1 MLYYSTMKALEIKNL
16 SFSYNQESSV
26 LDIVSFIINEGEYVS
41 IVGHNGSGKSTLA
54 KLLIGLL
61 TPKNGDIS
69 ILGKTLNKENLYE
82 IRNNVAIVFQNP
94 DNQFIATTV
103 EDDIAFGLENRCIK
117 QSDMKDI
124 ILDVAKKVGMD
135 LFLDKEPQNLSG
147 GQKQRVALAG
157 ALATNPYLLIL
168 DEATSMLDPKGRSEI
183 RSLISEMKK
192 LNPSLTVLS
201 ITHDV
206 EEAYISDRVIVL
218 SHGEVI
224 LNGEPKEVF
233 KNKETL
239 KSLNLTIPFELE
251 FKEKLI
257 SKGFSNIGNMNLKE
271 VLEYLCQ
278 LK

>member
-1 MLYYSTMKALEIKNL
+1 MKALEIKNL

-26 LDIVSFIINEGEYVS
+26 LDNVSFIVNEGEYVS

-69 ILGKTLNKENLYE
+69 ILSKTLNKENLYE

-157 ALATNPYLLIL
+157 ALATNPNLLIL
-168 DEATSMLDPKGRSEI
+168 DEATSMLDPKGRGEI

-257 SKGFSNIGNMNLKE
+257 SKGFSNIENMNLKE